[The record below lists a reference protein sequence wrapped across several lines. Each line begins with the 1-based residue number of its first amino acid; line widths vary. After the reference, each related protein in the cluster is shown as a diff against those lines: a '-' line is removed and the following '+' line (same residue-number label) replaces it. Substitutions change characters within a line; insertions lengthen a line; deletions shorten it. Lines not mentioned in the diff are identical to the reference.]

1 MKRWKQSA
9 VGGERQL
16 NSSSL
21 RALPKHFAQL
31 DYGQRLH
38 NNTLT
43 TWAPKM
49 FQMAIAD
56 TEIRSHRL
64 EHSACHACS
73 CFSTGLISPGQG
85 LVPQGH
91 FREWYCSPG
100 FVHWPAQQGS
110 TSSICGNFNYFFQIV
125 LHIWNC
131 SFQNIET
138 RFFPCETRHTV
149 IKDSISVANSTRL
162 MMCCFSNTQIST
174 KKKER
179 RQGKRIK
186 CKGIL

>member
-1 MKRWKQSA
+1 MLVLAFPQVLSPLAKGLFHKAISESGTA
-9 VGGERQL
+9 
-16 NSSSL
+16 
-21 RALPKHFAQL
+21 ALGLFTDQPNKEAQ
-31 DYGQRLH
+31 
-38 NNTLT
+38 
-43 TWAPKM
+43 
-49 FQMAIAD
+49 
-56 TEIRSHRL
+56 
-64 EHSACHACS
+64 
-73 CFSTGLISPGQG
+73 
-85 LVPQGH
+85 V
-91 FREWYCSPG
+91 
-100 FVHWPAQQGS
+100 
-110 TSSICGNFNYFFQIV
+110 SICGNFNYFFQIV

-138 RFFPCETRHTV
+138 RFFPCETKHTV